1 MGSGPWVSPAPR
13 PGPGTIVITPILQ
26 MRKLSPKE
34 AKSLPEDH
42 TAGERWSWDSKDRRG
57 TPAAM
62 PLTPPMWPPPQ
73 TPPPPPFGI
82 PRLSS

>member
-26 MRKLSPKE
+26 MWKLSPKE

-42 TAGERWSWDSKDRRG
+42 TQLVSGGAGIQKTAEGHQR
-57 TPAAM
+57 PC
-62 PLTPPMWPPPQ
+62 P
-73 TPPPPPFGI
+73 
-82 PRLSS
+82 